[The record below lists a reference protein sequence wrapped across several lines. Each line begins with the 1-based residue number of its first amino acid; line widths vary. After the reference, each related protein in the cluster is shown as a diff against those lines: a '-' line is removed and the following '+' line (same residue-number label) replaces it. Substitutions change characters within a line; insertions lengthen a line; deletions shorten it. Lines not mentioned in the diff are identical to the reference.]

1 MRLAGAVA
9 LVVAVCV
16 STAAAQW
23 PNRPSPAVPRGPD
36 GSPRLEAPAPRTV
49 DGRPDLSGVWEP
61 LADPGGKPGGI
72 EGIVAPRYLQ
82 DVTRDMPDRA
92 TLMLPW
98 ADALYKA
105 RAANQFLDNPQIR
118 CLPPGVPRA
127 YALTQPYKIV
137 QGRELVVVLHETGTL
152 FRQIF
157 LDGRSHPVDPQ
168 PAWMGYSIGR
178 WEGDALVVD
187 TVGFT
192 DQTWLDGTG
201 HPHGPRMRLTERFIR
216 RSVGRMDLEITI
228 DDPGTYT
235 RPIRY
240 VQPQAL
246 LPDGELIEYVCSEN
260 LKPVRRDTSR

>member
-1 MRLAGAVA
+1 VGLRLAGAV
-9 LVVAVCV
+9 VWSVAACV
-16 STAAAQW
+16 STVAAQW
-23 PNRPSPAVPRGPD
+23 PNRLAPNVPRGPD
-36 GSPRLEAPAPRTV
+36 GTPNLTAPAPRAA

-61 LADPGGKPGGI
+61 MADPGGKPGGV

-82 DVTRDMPDRA
+82 DVTRDVPDRA

-118 CLPPGVPRA
+118 CLPPGVPRV

-137 QGRELVVVLHETGTL
+137 QSRDLVVILHEAGTL
-152 FRQIF
+152 FRQAF
-157 LDGRSHPVDPQ
+157 LDGRRHPVDPQ
-168 PAWMGYSIGR
+168 PSWMGYSIGR
-178 WEGDALVVD
+178 WEDDALVVD
-187 TVGFT
+187 TVGFN

-201 HPHGPRMRLTERFIR
+201 HPHSDRMRLTERFMR

-228 DDPGTYT
+228 DDPATYA

-240 VQPQAL
+240 LQPQAL
-246 LPDGELIEYVCSEN
+246 LPEGELIEYICVEN
-260 LKPVRRDTSR
+260 VKPVRR

>member
-1 MRLAGAVA
+1 MRLASVVA
-9 LVVAVCV
+9 LVVSACA

-23 PNRPSPAVPRGPD
+23 PNRMPPAVPRSAD
-36 GSPRLEAPAPRTV
+36 GTPILTAPAPRAV

-61 LADPGGKPGGI
+61 MADPGGKPGGI

-82 DVTRDMPDRA
+82 DVTRDAPDRA

-118 CLPPGVPRA
+118 CLPAGVPRVH
-127 YALTQPYKIV
+127 ALTQPYKVV
-137 QGRELVVVLHETGTL
+137 QGPDLVVMLYENGTL
-152 FRQIF
+152 YRQIF
-157 LDGRSHPVDPQ
+157 LDGRRHPADPQ
-168 PAWMGYSIGR
+168 PAWLGYSIGR
-178 WEGDALVVD
+178 WDGDALVVD
-187 TVGFT
+187 TVGFN

-201 HPHGPRMRLTERFIR
+201 HPHSERMRLTERFVR

-246 LPDGELIEYVCSEN
+246 LPGGELIEYVCAEN
-260 LKPVRRDTSR
+260 VKPLRR

>member
-1 MRLAGAVA
+1 MGLRLAGTVAFCVAACASAV
-9 LVVAVCV
+9 
-16 STAAAQW
+16 AAQW
-23 PNRPSPAVPRGPD
+23 PSRVAPSLPRGAD
-36 GSPRLEAPAPRTV
+36 GSPNLSAPAPRAA
-49 DGRPDLSGVWEP
+49 DGHPDLSGVWEP
-61 LADPGGKPGGI
+61 MPDPGGKPGGV

-82 DVTRDMPDRA
+82 DVTRDAPDRS

-118 CLPPGVPRA
+118 CLPAGVPRV

-137 QGRELVVVLHETGTL
+137 QSRELVVILHELGTL

-157 LDGRSHPVDPQ
+157 LDGRRHPVDPQ

-178 WEGDALVVD
+178 WDGDALVVE
-187 TVGFT
+187 TVGFN

-201 HPHGPRMRLTERFIR
+201 HPHTDRMRLTERFVR
-216 RSVGRMDLEITI
+216 RTVGRMDLEITV
-228 DDPGTYT
+228 DDPGAYT

-240 VQPQAL
+240 MQPQVL
-246 LPDGELIEYVCSEN
+246 LPEGELIEYVCSEN
-260 LKPVRRDTSR
+260 VKPLRR